1 MFKLQENGKSPTM
14 SKRSSKGQSVF
25 ASISTSVV
33 NMSIASS
40 FEPNVTALDEN
51 DGKKVGEELQCVNL
65 LIVPLNP
72 YGFVY

>member
-1 MFKLQENGKSPTM
+1 M
-14 SKRSSKGQSVF
+14 SKISSKGQSVF

-65 LIVPLNP
+65 FIVPLNL
-72 YGFVY
+72 YGFVYRI